1 MMQFNEYQKN
11 ALKTAK
17 YPKQYKVIYPAL
29 GLADETGEVI
39 GKIKKWLRGDDGTDK
54 MTKERK
60 EALMLELGD
69 VLWYLSVLAKDL
81 GYNFDDIAKA
91 NIEKLKSRNKRGVI
105 KGIGDNR

>member
-1 MMQFNEYQKN
+1 MQFNEYQKN
-11 ALKTAK
+11 ALKTSK